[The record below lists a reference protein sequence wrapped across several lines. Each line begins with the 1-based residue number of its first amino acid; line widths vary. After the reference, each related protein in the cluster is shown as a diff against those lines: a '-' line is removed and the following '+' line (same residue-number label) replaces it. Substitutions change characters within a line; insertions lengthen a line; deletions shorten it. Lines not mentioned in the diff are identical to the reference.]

1 MIAMSQNQKKR
12 TRTLVDLQVQ
22 LGLVRHLAVHWIV
35 FFLVNTCALVIW
47 TRLFQRPD
55 LTWGE
60 SIAETGRQFFPFFVV
75 TAALIPV
82 FAWDSLKLS
91 HRFAGPISRLR
102 RTLLD
107 IKAGRAVAPLK
118 FRETDFWQEIASDF
132 NEVMELD
139 AASQQSDRKT
149 VPAWVDT
156 EPNSPSVDESQPV
169 AAETKK
175 GDGVDAASPSASQS
189 PVVIPRLTTPSVTTN
204 EAGHV

>member
-1 MIAMSQNQKKR
+1 MIAMSQNKKKR

-22 LGLVRHLAVHWIV
+22 LGLVRHLVMHWMV

-47 TRLFQRPD
+47 IRLFQRPD

-60 SIAETGRQFFPFFVV
+60 SISETGRQFFPFFVV

-102 RTLLD
+102 KTLLD
-107 IKAGRAVAPLK
+107 IKAGRAVVPLK

-132 NEVMELD
+132 NEVMELES
-139 AASQQSDRKT
+139 SQQNSDADN
-149 VPAWVDT
+149 VPAWVDAGQSKT
-156 EPNSPSVDESQPV
+156 SVDVQQQTAPSQNS
-169 AAETKK
+169 
-175 GDGVDAASPSASQS
+175 DASQDASPSSAKQ
-189 PVVIPRLTTPSVTTN
+189 PVVIPNLTTPAVTTN